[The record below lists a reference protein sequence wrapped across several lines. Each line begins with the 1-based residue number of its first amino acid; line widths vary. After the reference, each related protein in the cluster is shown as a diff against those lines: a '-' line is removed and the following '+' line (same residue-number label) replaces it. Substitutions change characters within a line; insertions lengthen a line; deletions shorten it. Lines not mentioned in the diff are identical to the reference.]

1 MATIIIRISP
11 ELKRKIALSPDVNPS
26 EVVRRALIERVEL
39 WSRSRRARNLE
50 RNKGGIR
57 CCWNNP

>member
-1 MATIIIRISP
+1 M
-11 ELKRKIALSPDVNPS
+11 KRKIALSPDVNPS